1 MSGVV
6 QGILIAT
13 AGIVVFAVS
22 VLGMLAASGRLNA
35 DGVKGVPVLNQ
46 ILKEEEP
53 PTGGDTKR
61 GGEKTRGT
69 AGKGKGVATE
79 AGFRKPQDAT
89 AQGDAGGQDKARLDP
104 RGMDAVRR
112 KMFEFESFGAP
123 TSAKELE
130 RLQQKL
136 SETVHTNEL
145 QTAALSKSQLEL
157 EIREKDLTYRRESIQ
172 KLMDE
177 VERRIET
184 LRSMREQFER
194 DVTVLTREEARNVKR
209 QAEQLGAMEPPK
221 AAELLLE
228 LGLDK
233 EDLAVKLL
241 VSMDVEQASG
251 ILAMVDAKRGARL
264 IERATRVLRRD

>member
-13 AGIVVFAVS
+13 AGLVVFAAS
-22 VLGMLAASGRLNA
+22 VLGMLAVSGRLNA
-35 DGVKGVPVLNQ
+35 EGVKDVPVLNQ

-53 PTGGDTKR
+53 TGKEANGAGQKV
-61 GGEKTRGT
+61 GGT
-69 AGKGKGVATE
+69 AGKGDGVATE
-79 AGFRKPQDAT
+79 AGFRKPQDGTSKAD
-89 AQGDAGGQDKARLDP
+89 ADGQGKTRLDP
-104 RGMDAVRR
+104 RGMNAARR

-136 SETVHTNEL
+136 SETVRTNEL

-157 EIREKDLTYRRESIQ
+157 EIREQDLNYRRESIQ